1 LPAAETEKRL
11 IEFLRS
17 SATLAGKDFVC
28 RQLSVIGG
36 AASVPALEAM
46 LTSADTVEMARYALE
61 RIPGDA
67 SAAALR
73 NALGKA
79 PEKARIGVVNSLG
92 VKRDPQA
99 AAALAKLAGSPDPV
113 MAEAAMSSLGKIAS
127 PPALATLAGLRK
139 QGNQTA
145 MRASLEA
152 ADHLAGG
159 TNKAAA
165 TAIYRELSAG
175 ASPVMIR
182 IGGLQGLAATLGK
195 DAVPQLASAMKESD
209 AKVQAA
215 AIRFLNGIPGPEA
228 TAVFTREWDKLPAA
242 GRAQAVTAL
251 ANRGERAAVAKAM
264 KDSDEGVR
272 IAALA
277 GLAAVGDPSSVT
289 AIAETAASETVSEA
303 ERTAARGALDRM
315 RGEAVDRAMVAAIP
329 GAQGKVKIELI
340 RSAGERGIGAASPA
354 LLAAVRD
361 SDTAVRREAFRALRE
376 TAGEA
381 EVQPLLALL
390 TASASEADRR
400 ESERALSAALR
411 RAPGRNAAVMEAY
424 RGASAVPV
432 KASLL
437 QVMGQ
442 AGAKDSLPML
452 KATLDDPNP
461 DLVRAAILALT
472 EWPEAEPLGD
482 LQSLAA
488 RTKNTVH
495 QVLSLRGVLRLMDL
509 PSQRTPNESVKILGE
524 VMKLAQQAE
533 EKRGVLALLPRFPTK
548 EALMIAES
556 AEKDAA
562 VANEAKA
569 AVQRLRRSVR

>member
-1 LPAAETEKRL
+1 
-11 IEFLRS
+11 
-17 SATLAGKDFVC
+17 
-28 RQLSVIGG
+28 
-36 AASVPALEAM
+36 
-46 LTSADTVEMARYALE
+46 
-61 RIPGDA
+61 
-67 SAAALR
+67 
-73 NALGKA
+73 
-79 PEKARIGVVNSLG
+79 
-92 VKRDPQA
+92 
-99 AAALAKLAGSPDPV
+99 
-113 MAEAAMSSLGKIAS
+113 
-127 PPALATLAGLRK
+127 
-139 QGNQTA
+139 
-145 MRASLEA
+145 
-152 ADHLAGG
+152 
-159 TNKAAA
+159 
-165 TAIYRELSAG
+165 
-175 ASPVMIR
+175 
-182 IGGLQGLAATLGK
+182 
-195 DAVPQLASAMKESD
+195 
-209 AKVQAA
+209 
-215 AIRFLNGIPGPEA
+215 
-228 TAVFTREWDKLPAA
+228 
-242 GRAQAVTAL
+242 
-251 ANRGERAAVAKAM
+251 
-264 KDSDEGVR
+264 
-272 IAALA
+272 
-277 GLAAVGDPSSVT
+277 
-289 AIAETAASETVSEA
+289 
-303 ERTAARGALDRM
+303 
-315 RGEAVDRAMVAAIP
+315 
-329 GAQGKVKIELI
+329 
-340 RSAGERGIGAASPA
+340 
-354 LLAAVRD
+354 
-361 SDTAVRREAFRALRE
+361 VRREAFRALRE

-390 TASASEADRR
+390 TASASEVDRR

-411 RAPGRNAAVMEAY
+411 RAPARNAAVMEAY

-452 KATLDDPNP
+452 KATLEDPNP

-509 PSQRTPNESVKILGE
+509 PSQRTPDQSVKILGE